1 MGPTR
6 QTLNTLLQGIPAKA
20 LGLDASTPVG
30 QQASQM
36 LVQMLKNYIIEPMT
50 GISSTDPLWN
60 ATLYSNM
67 TNFGISMQNMD
78 TAANVQGISNML
90 QMQASARYQFFE
102 GLNRTAFSREAFDKM
117 SLEQRGGWENYD
129 AFIEHKTQGMMDN
142 KLLSMLMMNGVWDP
156 TGKMMSSYN
165 LKEASANIARTSMW
179 RGEKNWADKAD
190 AIGKMFLNDKYELD
204 YNKLDYGGMSLNETT
219 ALVAALSEN
228 LNFAPGGDA
237 AAIKQA
243 TDKLRTRVKDMTN
256 AMAPLKDLF
265 GDDVPKMIR
274 FLEDLSGRDLRQ
286 LDSSTVAKLARNTM
300 NDIMTGSY
308 TAAQVQDMATKLE
321 GTMSQMNVPYQIA
334 GSSGAVASQILAA
347 TNYGFT
353 PSMMTKNQYERAVAD
368 RTIRQAASPYANNMN
383 LAYAVWQSRQGTNDS
398 STEEFTRQYEA
409 LIAGGMTAEK
419 AMLEI
424 SGSTSIHQM
433 AQRGYAL
440 SGYNT
445 AVTEGLGAR
454 MAGTRSMESRLR
466 AFRRGRNGAERAGVD
481 EILDWV
487 QNNKDETLEDFVRR
501 INERDANDGTRMALT
516 RIQQEGRYEALRVD
530 LFKFGEQRD
539 VEVKRRNAELVRKR
553 SEFREK
559 LFGAAMDHPA
569 DAGEFLVRMLTG
581 GANQGF
587 DTEEIKQNFS
597 EIPGVENMMEEA
609 GLTQKDLENIQAI
622 SDATMSFESADMDLG
637 ERNKK
642 NLNVIKKYIEDVD
655 ADPRRKE
662 YLQHFIDRHQEI
674 GNKDSATMLKVTNE
688 MTTEALSK
696 FMVKDEETGQYKSK
710 LDDVMQLAIGE
721 YNTIKSNAENEGV
734 EGIMKDFDNLYDADG
749 RAYKMRDRIW
759 ADWGS
764 HITDADYKEQFQKHL
779 DAYLK
784 AGEEGAVTDAIRLA
798 SINQILEG
806 KGDTQ
811 ASQNIKHAKS
821 LISELLGGDT
831 AADSLVRS
839 YSKDVLA
846 GGMSEEQWKRR
857 ELRKADNIG
866 TGTSKLNDNWE
877 KIQEQLDIVAKTVNG
892 APDVVQESKK
902 SLEDIV
908 TEMASP
914 DGVLGKLSTALD
926 GLLSFLNGQ
935 GSSGGGENG
944 HLKQAGETEK
954 TGGK

>member
-1 MGPTR
+1 MGPQNT
-6 QTLNTLLQGIPAKA
+6 TLNSLLQLLPAKA
-20 LGLDASTPVG
+20 LGLDASSPVG

-50 GISSTDPLWN
+50 GISSTDPMWN

-67 TNFGISMQNMD
+67 TNFGITMQNMS
-78 TAANVQGISNML
+78 TAANVQGMSNML

-117 SLEQRGGWENYD
+117 SLDQRGGWEDYD

-142 KLLSMLMMNGVWDP
+142 KLMSMLMMNGIWDP
-156 TGKMMSSYN
+156 TGKAMASYN
-165 LKEASANIARTSMW
+165 LKEASSNIARTSMW

-190 AIGKMFLNDKYELD
+190 AIGQMFLNDKYELD

-237 AAIKQA
+237 TAIKQA
-243 TDKLRTRVKDMTN
+243 TDKLRQRVKDMTN

-265 GDDVPKMIR
+265 GDDVPKMIQ

-286 LDSSTVAKLARNTM
+286 LDSNTVAKLSRNTM
-300 NDIMTGSY
+300 NDIMTGVYS
-308 TAAQVQDMATKLE
+308 AAQIQDMTTKLE
-321 GTMSQMNVPYQIA
+321 AGMSQMNVPYQIA
-334 GSSGAVASQILAA
+334 GGAGAVAGQILAA

-353 PSMMTKNQYERAVAD
+353 PSMMTKNQYERAVTD
-368 RTIRQAASPYANNMN
+368 RTVRQAASPYANNMN

-409 LIAGGMTAEK
+409 LIAGGMTAER
-419 AMLEI
+419 AMLEM

-454 MAGTRSMESRLR
+454 AAGARSMESRLR

-501 INERDANDGTRMALT
+501 INERDVNDGTRMALT
-516 RIQQEGRYEALRVD
+516 RIQQEGRYENLRVD

-539 VEVKRRNAELVRKR
+539 VEVKRRNAERVRKR

-559 LFGAAMDHPA
+559 LFGAAMDHPEN
-569 DAGEFLVRMLTG
+569 AGAFLVRMLTS

-587 DTEEIKQNFS
+587 DTEELRQEFRD
-597 EIPGVENMMEEA
+597 IPGIENMMEEA
-609 GLTQKDLENIQAI
+609 GLDEKDLENIQAI
-622 SDATMSFESADMDLG
+622 STAVMSFDQTEDPI

-642 NLNVIKKYIEDVD
+642 NLNVIKKYIEDAD

-662 YLQHFIDRHQEI
+662 YLQYFIDKHQEI
-674 GNKDSATMLKVTNE
+674 GNKDSAIMLKIANE
-688 MTTEALSK
+688 MTTESLGK
-696 FMVKDEETGQYKSK
+696 LMEKDQETGQYTSK
-710 LDDVMQLAIGE
+710 LSDVMQLAIGE
-721 YNTIKSNAENEGV
+721 YNIIKSNAENEGI
-734 EGIMKDFDNLYDADG
+734 EGIMKDFDSLYDADG
-749 RAYKMRDRIW
+749 KAYQMRDRIW
-759 ADWGS
+759 ADWSS
-764 HITDADYKEQFQKHL
+764 HVSDKDYKEQFKKHL

-784 AGEEGAVTDAIRLA
+784 AGEEEAVTQAVRMA
-798 SINQILEG
+798 QINQILKGE
-806 KGDTQ
+806 GDTQ
-811 ASQNIKHAKS
+811 ASQDIKHSKNI
-821 LISELLGGDT
+821 ISKILGSDVQ
-831 AADSLVRS
+831 AEELVRS
-839 YSKDVLA
+839 YSKDVLV
-846 GGMSEEQWKRR
+846 GGMSEEQWKKR
-857 ELRKADNIG
+857 A
-866 TGTSKLNDNWE
+866 TGPGGYRVAKNWE
-877 KIQEQLDIVAKTVNG
+877 KIQEQLGVVAKTVNG

-902 SLEDIV
+902 SLEDIM
-908 TEMASP
+908 TELANP
-914 DGVLGKLSTALD
+914 DGVLGKLSTAVD
-926 GLLSFLNGQ
+926 NLLGFLNGQ
-935 GSSGGGENG
+935 GAGKGNENG
-944 HLKQAGETEK
+944 HLKQAGETETK
-954 TGGK
+954 GGG